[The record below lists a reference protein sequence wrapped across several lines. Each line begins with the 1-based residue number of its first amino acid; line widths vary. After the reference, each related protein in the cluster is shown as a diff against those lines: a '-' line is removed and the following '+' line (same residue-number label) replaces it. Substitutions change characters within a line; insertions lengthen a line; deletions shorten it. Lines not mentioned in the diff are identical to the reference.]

1 MNALVVYFSQFG
13 NTRML
18 AESMAEAMAA
28 TIEPPG
34 AVRVAG
40 TGQLGAGDLAGADL
54 VVMGVPTHRMNL
66 PEVVRPVLDA
76 WPRQVLKGKAVA
88 AFDTSYRMNGLLS
101 RFTAARRL
109 DRQLRQ
115 LGGRRVMAPETFIVA
130 GREGPLEAGEVER
143 ARQWAQSILACVA
156 A

>member
-1 MNALVVYFSQFG
+1 MNAVVIYFSKFG

-18 AESMAEAMAA
+18 AEGIAEAMAA
-28 TIEPPG
+28 TMGSAG

-40 TGQLGAGDLAGADL
+40 TEQMDAADLAGADL

-76 WPRQVLKGKAVA
+76 LPRRALKGKAVA

-109 DRQLRQ
+109 DRQLRK
-115 LGGRRVMAPETFIVA
+115 LGGRRVVAPETFIVE
-130 GREGPLEAGEVER
+130 GREGPLEDGEVER
-143 ARQWAQSILACVA
+143 ARQWAESILAHA
-156 A
+156 AA

>member
-1 MNALVVYFSQFG
+1 MNALVIYFSQFG

-34 AVRVAG
+34 VVRVAG

-66 PEVVRPVLDA
+66 PEVVRPALDA
-76 WPRQVLKGKAVA
+76 LPRGAMEGKAVA

-109 DRQLRQ
+109 DRQLRK
-115 LGGRRVMAPETFIVA
+115 LGGRRVVAPETFFVE
-130 GREGPLEAGEVER
+130 GREGPLEEGEVER
-143 ARQWAQSILACVA
+143 AQRWATSILAGA
-156 A
+156 AA